1 MKKNSG
7 GKILD
12 KPHRKIFAFGLV
24 SFFTDISSEMIF
36 SLPPTFI
43 LGLPGSSRAILG
55 LIEDAAESLSYG
67 LRAVSGVF

>member
-36 SLPPTFI
+36 SLPPT
-43 LGLPGSSRAILG
+43 
-55 LIEDAAESLSYG
+55 LS
-67 LRAVSGVF
+67 